1 MSLGPTVLYFYIF
14 RQILEKTIAIFEI
27 NKIGFLGMQ
36 SFILKKKNKI
46 WEQSCLIWLLLDWN
60 LKEISTFEF
69 GKMQR
74 FIWNKQKNQSCVIW
88 VLFDWNLKKTYC
100 RIWHQHHWICQ
111 NANCTV
117 KNIKYRTKIGLFGYF
132 WIGIGKQTIFHN
144 WNKYSWIFQNT
155 KFHLKQKTMRLR
167 RKVTIFGTF
176 RSESEIFM
184 VMFEISYFKS
194 VKIQSFMVKNKIE
207 VWDQNYY

>member
-1 MSLGPTVLYFYIF
+1 
-14 RQILEKTIAIFEI
+14 
-27 NKIGFLGMQ
+27 MQ

-74 FIWNKQKNQSCVIW
+74 FIWNKQKNQSCVIR
-88 VLFDWNLKKTYC
+88 VLLDWNLKKTYC
-100 RIWHQHHWICQ
+100 RIWHKHHRICQ
-111 NANCTV
+111 NANFTV

-132 WIGIGKQTIFHN
+132 WIGIGNETIFHN

-155 KFHLKQKTMRLR
+155 KFHLKQKTTRLR

-194 VKIQSFMVKNKIE
+194 VKMQSFMVKNKTE

>member
-1 MSLGPTVLYFYIF
+1 MGKCKGSCET
-14 RQILEKTIAIFEI
+14 
-27 NKIGFLGMQ
+27 N
-36 SFILKKKNKI
+36 KKK
-46 WEQSCLIWLLLDWN
+46 
-60 LKEISTFEF
+60 
-69 GKMQR
+69 
-74 FIWNKQKNQSCVIW
+74 QSCVIW
-88 VLFDWNLKKTYC
+88 VLFDWNLKKSLLSHLTSAPSNLSE
-100 RIWHQHHWICQ
+100 CQ
-111 NANCTV
+111 LTV

-132 WIGIGKQTIFHN
+132 WIGIGNKTISHN

-167 RKVTIFGTF
+167 LKVTTFGTF

-194 VKIQSFMVKNKIE
+194 VKMQSLMVKNKTE